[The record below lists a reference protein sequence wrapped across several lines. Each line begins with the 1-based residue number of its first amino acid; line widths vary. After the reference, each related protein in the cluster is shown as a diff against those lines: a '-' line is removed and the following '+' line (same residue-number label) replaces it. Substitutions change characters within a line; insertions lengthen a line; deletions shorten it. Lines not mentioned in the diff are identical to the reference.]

1 MTRQS
6 HPTILLT
13 RPLAQSQRFAD
24 QIGGALISPLMRPEF
39 LSPMLPSGDFTA
51 IVLTSETGAEAA
63 GRISAAGIALPKR
76 AFCVG
81 NRTAEAARAARF
93 DTSSAV
99 GAVDDLL
106 AYILAA
112 APVGRLL
119 LLRGQ
124 DSVGDLEQR
133 LISAGIETVSQ
144 IIYRQIAQSLTDGAR
159 AVLQDPRPVILP
171 IFSPRSARLLA
182 AELRRI
188 AAKAPIW
195 LAALSPAVAEGFDFP
210 TVYTEIATRPD
221 SAAMLQAVQALRG
234 AWMTS

>member
-93 DTSSAV
+93 DTSSAA
-99 GAVDDLL
+99 GSVDDLL

-182 AELRRI
+182 AELRRV

-195 LAALSPAVAEGFDFP
+195 LAALSPAVAEAFDFP

>member
-51 IVLTSETGAEAA
+51 IVLTSETGVEAA
-63 GRISAAGIALPKR
+63 RRISAAGTALPNR

-81 NRTAEAARAARF
+81 NRTAEAARAAGF
-93 DTSSAV
+93 DASSAA
-99 GAVDDLL
+99 GAVNNLL

-133 LISAGIETVSQ
+133 LILAGIETVSQ
-144 IIYRQIAQSLTDGAR
+144 IIYRQIVQSLSGEAI
-159 AVLQDPRPVILP
+159 AVLQAPSPVILP
-171 IFSPRSARLLA
+171 IFSPRSARIFA
-182 AELRRI
+182 AELRRV

-195 LAALSPAVAEGFDFP
+195 LAALSPAVAEAFDFP

-221 SAAMLQAVQALRG
+221 SPAMLQAVQALRG

>member
-1 MTRQS
+1 MARQS
-6 HPTILLT
+6 HPIILLT

-39 LSPMLPSGDFTA
+39 LSPDLPLGDFA
-51 IVLTSETGAEAA
+51 AVVLTSETGAEAA

-81 NRTAEAARAARF
+81 NRTAEVARAAGF
-93 DTSSAV
+93 TASSAA
-99 GAVDDLL
+99 GAADDLL
-106 AYILAA
+106 AHTIAV

-124 DSVGDLEQR
+124 DSVGDLERR
-133 LISAGIETVSQ
+133 LVLAGIETVSLVV
-144 IIYRQIAQSLTDGAR
+144 YRQIAQSLTDEAI

-182 AELRRI
+182 DELRRI

-195 LAALSPAVAEGFDFP
+195 LAALSPAVAEAFDFP
-210 TVYTEIATRPD
+210 TVYTEIAPRPD
-221 SAAMLQAVQALRG
+221 SDAMLRAVQALRG
-234 AWMTS
+234 RG

>member
-51 IVLTSETGAEAA
+51 IALTSETGAEAA

-81 NRTAEAARAARF
+81 NRTAEAARAAGF
-93 DTSSAV
+93 DASSAA
-99 GAVDDLL
+99 GAADDLL
-106 AYILAA
+106 AHIISAA
-112 APVGRLL
+112 LVGRLL

-133 LISAGIETVSQ
+133 LISARIETVSQ
-144 IIYRQIAQSLTDGAR
+144 IIYRQIGQSLSDEAI
-159 AVLQDPRPVILP
+159 AVLQAPSPVILP
-171 IFSPRSARLLA
+171 IFSPRSARIFA
-182 AELRRI
+182 AELRRV

-195 LAALSPAVAEGFDFP
+195 LAALSPAVAEAFNFP

>member
-1 MTRQS
+1 MARQS
-6 HPTILLT
+6 HPIILLT

-39 LSPMLPSGDFTA
+39 LSPDLPLGDFA
-51 IVLTSETGAEAA
+51 AVVLTSETGAEAA
-63 GRISAAGIALPKR
+63 GRISAAGNALPKR

-81 NRTAEAARAARF
+81 NRTAEVARAAGF
-93 DTSSAV
+93 TASSAA
-99 GAVDDLL
+99 GAADDLL
-106 AYILAA
+106 AHTIAV

-124 DSVGDLEQR
+124 DSVGDLERR
-133 LISAGIETVSQ
+133 LVLAGIETVSLVV
-144 IIYRQIAQSLTDGAR
+144 YRQIAQSLTDEAI

-182 AELRRI
+182 DELRRI

-195 LAALSPAVAEGFDFP
+195 LAALSPAVAEAFDFP
-210 TVYTEIATRPD
+210 TVYTEIAPRPD
-221 SAAMLQAVQALRG
+221 SDAMLRAVQALRG
-234 AWMTS
+234 RG